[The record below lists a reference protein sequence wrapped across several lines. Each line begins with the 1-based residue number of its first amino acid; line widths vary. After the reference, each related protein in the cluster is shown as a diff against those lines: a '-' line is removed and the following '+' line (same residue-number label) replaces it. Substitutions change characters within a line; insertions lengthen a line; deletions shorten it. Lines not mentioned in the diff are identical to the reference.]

1 MESYLRIVGLGQLVE
16 REWTPENGNTKTIA
30 SISVTLTNGVD
41 TFIAEANDD
50 LARELNKKLEAKE
63 LDLMNFWRVR
73 IRFKI
78 TKSKDKGLIFNN
90 IKIIEMASVFGKDD

>member
-1 MESYLRIVGLGQLVE
+1 MESYLRIKGVGQLIE

-30 SISVTLTNGVD
+30 SINVTLTNGVD
-41 TFIAEANDD
+41 TFVAEANDD
-50 LARELNKKLEAKE
+50 LAREIDKKFEAKE
-63 LDLMNFWRVR
+63 LDLVNFWRVR

-78 TKSKDKGLIFNN
+78 TKSKDKGLVFNN